1 MTSLASSVAAPSVGD
16 KAAEV
21 HFETAGKTIQTVE
34 DVTADW
40 LSSVLGA
47 QVTKFEFKRIGTGQV
62 SFCFRSEI
70 EYAEGASGP
79 PSVVLKLASDN
90 IDSRTSARML
100 ALYQREVLFYLEAAP
115 KIPRGPIAHAYYTSY
130 DEKDDT
136 CCILLEDLSPCIVG
150 NDIEGCTLEQAKLAM
165 KALGKI
171 HAPFIGNSEFEKKP
185 WLKLPLQLPPA
196 MFEALGKEFLQ
207 QYDERIMPEHKDIV
221 KRLIAG
227 YEGYQ
232 ADTSK
237 LGPMGVVCVI
247 LLRATKYCKRRTIMN
262 DHVN

>member
-1 MTSLASSVAAPSVGD
+1 MTSLASSVAAPSFGD
-16 KAAEV
+16 KSAEL
-21 HFETAGKTIQTVE
+21 HFENAGQIIRMIE
-34 DVTADW
+34 DVNATW
-40 LSSVLGA
+40 LSGVLGA
-47 QVTKFEFKRIGTGQV
+47 QVLNFNFKRIGTGQV

-70 EYAEGASGP
+70 EYADGDSGP
-79 PSVVLKLASDN
+79 PSVVLKLASDD

-115 KIPRGPIAHAYYTSY
+115 KIPRGPIAQVYHTSY

-136 CCILLEDLSPCIVG
+136 CCILLEDLSPCIAG

-171 HAPFIGNSEFEKKP
+171 HAPFIGNAEFEAKP
-185 WLKLPLQLPPA
+185 WLKLPTQLPPA

-207 QYDERIMPEHKDIV
+207 TYDERIKPEHQDIV
-221 KRLIAG
+221 RKLIAG

-232 ADTSK
+232 ADSSK
-237 LGPMGVVCVI
+237 LGPMGVV
-247 LLRATKYCKRRTIMN
+247 RGSNRRLISSI
-262 DHVN
+262 HAP